1 MVATLAEG
9 HERVRQ
15 ELALQIALG
24 PVLFG
29 SRGFAA
35 PETGAAY
42 ARAHEL
48 CSQLGDVPELI
59 PALWGLWGYFLVG
72 GAFPRALEIGEEL
85 LERAQ
90 RTGDSGHR
98 LQAHHALVGTYV
110 FLGKFEEGVS
120 HGERAVAL
128 YDPNHHAAL
137 AFVYGGH
144 DAGACSR
151 HFLGISLWM
160 LGYPDQGLDAA
171 EEAQKMAER
180 LAQPHTTVLEL
191 MYGSLVRLLRGE
203 AETARRDTAAAIAIA
218 TESGIPQWGGMS
230 QAFGGAALAA
240 LGSIEEGLAE
250 LQRGRLAY
258 QATGARSAQ
267 TLLLTFLA
275 DVHIRRAAWEE
286 ALSTVNEAL
295 TVVASTGERVCEAEL
310 YRLQGEILLGRSPAD
325 VAGAEACLHKAVE
338 IARGQRARSWELRA
352 VTSLSRL
359 WQRQGRVGQAR
370 SVLTPVLAWFTEG
383 RNTRDFREAQ
393 ALLNA
398 LDANTGL

>member
-1 MVATLAEG
+1 
-9 HERVRQ
+9 
-15 ELALQIALG
+15 
-24 PVLFG
+24 
-29 SRGFAA
+29 
-35 PETGAAY
+35 
-42 ARAHEL
+42 
-48 CSQLGDVPELI
+48 
-59 PALWGLWGYFLVG
+59 
-72 GAFPRALEIGEEL
+72 
-85 LERAQ
+85 
-90 RTGDSGHR
+90 
-98 LQAHHALVGTYV
+98 
-110 FLGKFEEGVS
+110 
-120 HGERAVAL
+120 
-128 YDPNHHAAL
+128 
-137 AFVYGGH
+137 
-144 DAGACSR
+144 
-151 HFLGISLWM
+151 
-160 LGYPDQGLDAA
+160 
-171 EEAQKMAER
+171 MAER

-383 RNTRDFREAQ
+383 RNTRDFREAH